1 MRLIDADNFKT
12 QVAAAAISNGFMQSS
27 EKARVMIE
35 LIDMQPTAFDVDKV
49 VEQLETLVK
58 EYDERIERR
67 NGDCYHDE
75 TDKIKALNE
84 RARGV
89 EKAIEII
96 KSNLN

>member
-1 MRLIDADNFKT
+1 MRLIDADKLIEAMKKT
-12 QVAAAAISNGFMQSS
+12 ETEYKNAMTCPSWWSAFIVIN
-27 EKARVMIE
+27 E
-35 LIDMQPTAFDVDKV
+35 QPTAYDINKV
-49 VEQLETLVK
+49 VKELEALVK

-75 TDKIKALNE
+75 TDKVKALDE

-96 KSNLN
+96 KSNLK